1 MLRDLIVRR
10 WPGIGIGVALC
21 AALLTRG
28 AAAQQN
34 GPWDFRAP
42 RISRSELEEVL
53 ARYEAAAR
61 STAYS
66 ERLRAEAR
74 GSADSIRARLKDG
87 DMRAGDRLR
96 LWVADQVQLTDTF
109 TVTAGPALVLP
120 VVGSV
125 ALGGVLRSE
134 LEGAV
139 TRSVDGVY
147 RGAVVRVALLT
158 RVAVIGGVMRPGFYA
173 LPNDALVP
181 DAISTAGGLA
191 ADARL
196 SDIYVE
202 RGLGRAWEPESL
214 QVAMRDGRTIADLG
228 LQAGDRIVV
237 PVLAIGARDPE
248 RLARMLTYVISL
260 PISIFAVISLLKL

>member
-1 MLRDLIVRR
+1 MLSDLIDWRL
-10 WPGIGIGVALC
+10 PGIGVGVALC
-21 AALLTRG
+21 AVLLTRG
-28 AAAQQN
+28 AGAQQN

-42 RISRSELEEVL
+42 RITRPQLEEVL
-53 ARYEAAAR
+53 TRFEAAAR

-74 GSADSIRARLKDG
+74 SEADSIRARLKDG

-96 LWVADQVQLTDTF
+96 LTVSDQLQLTDTF
-109 TVTAGPALVLP
+109 TVSAGPALVLP

-139 TRSVDGVY
+139 TSSVERVY

-158 RVAVIGGVMRPGFYA
+158 RVAVIGGVARPGYYA

-181 DAISTAGGLA
+181 DAISAAGGLT
-191 ADARL
+191 ADGRL
-196 SDIYVE
+196 GGIYVE
-202 RGLGRAWEPESL
+202 RGQGRVWEPDSL
-214 QVAMRDGRTIADLG
+214 QAGMRDGRTIADLG

-237 PVLAIGARDPE
+237 PVAARQDTE
-248 RLARMLTYVISL
+248 STIRTVTYLLSL
-260 PISIFAVISLLKL
+260 PLSLYALLQLVK

>member
-1 MLRDLIVRR
+1 VLNALNGPRLPAMGL
-10 WPGIGIGVALC
+10 GVALC
-21 AALLTRG
+21 ALLLTRG
-28 AAAQQN
+28 ALAQQN

-42 RISRSELEEVL
+42 RILRPQLEEVL
-53 ARYEAAAR
+53 ARYEAAAQ
-61 STAYS
+61 SSAYS

-74 GSADSIRARLKDG
+74 GKVDSIRVRLKDG

-96 LWVADQVQLTDTF
+96 LTVSDQVQLTDTF
-109 TVTAGPALVLP
+109 TVTAGPALLLP

-139 TRSVDGVY
+139 ARSVDRVY

-158 RVAVIGGVMRPGFYA
+158 RVAVMGGVGRPGFYA

-181 DAISTAGGLA
+181 DAISAAGGLA
-191 ADARL
+191 AEARL
-196 SDIYVE
+196 AQAYVE
-202 RGLGRAWEPESL
+202 RGKEQLWGPDSL
-214 QVAMRDGRTIADLG
+214 QVAMREGRTLGDLG

-237 PVLAIGARDPE
+237 PVGIPSDPY
-248 RLARMLTYVISL
+248 RTVQTVSYLLSL
-260 PISIFAVISLLKL
+260 PLTLYTIVRLLQ